1 MSNPYG
7 APPPNQPA
15 PPHAGSPRPDTPGQ
29 DDGTELSSVLPLVA
43 AGAGLVAY
51 VLGFFDQA
59 TSGLIVSTPGL
70 AIVVAAGL
78 AGLKVL
84 PKMPDTLVAAGPL
97 ALYGTLAVL
106 QSVLSGTAGG
116 VGIVL
121 LIMSLVQLAAVG
133 ALVLTGAGVVSSG
146 PRPGRSPSSQPPYPQ
161 GPGSGPFPPSGAQ
174 PGQQPM
180 PQGYGQPSGPQFAQ
194 PQPAQPPWGPPQGGQ
209 PFGGQG
215 HVPAG
220 YPSAPGQNAPGY
232 GGPGASGQ
240 PFGAEAQSP
249 SPSGGF
255 SAAPGEGTQQVSPS
269 GPQASQSGPQ
279 QPVDG
284 PEGTRQMPYPGREN

>member
-15 PPHAGSPRPDTPGQ
+15 PPHAGSPRPDAPGQ
-29 DDGTELSSVLPLVA
+29 DGGTELSSVLPLVA
-43 AGAGLVAY
+43 AGAGIVAY

-106 QSVLSGTAGG
+106 QSVVTGTAGG

-146 PRPGRSPSSQPPYPQ
+146 PRPGRSPSSQPPHPQ
-161 GPGSGPFPPSGAQ
+161 GPGSGPFPPAGAQ
-174 PGQQPM
+174 PGPK
-180 PQGYGQPSGPQFAQ
+180 PQGFGQHSGPQYAQ

-209 PFGGQG
+209 PFGAQG

-220 YPSAPGQNAPGY
+220 YPGGPQNAAGY
-232 GGPGASGQ
+232 GGPGTSGQ
-240 PFGAEAQSP
+240 PFGAESQA
-249 SPSGGF
+249 PSGGF
-255 SAAPGEGTQQVSPS
+255 SAAPGDAGTQQVSQS

-284 PEGTRQMPYPGREN
+284 PEGTRQMPYPGRES